1 MPCGIPFQNLCSC
14 GPVDCQKS
22 IDEQKNT
29 MILKRGNLE
38 LADKD
43 LVLLMITDDCE
54 NEENLNFPEVI
65 DQHIDQ

>member
-1 MPCGIPFQNLCSC
+1 MISVIFALIKRLQFTIFTLCFFCYTLYS
-14 GPVDCQKS
+14 
-22 IDEQKNT
+22 
-29 MILKRGNLE
+29 NLE